1 MVGDTAWGKRRRGA
15 VVRQQWCIV
24 RCQCIRVAFGRG
36 MRLGL
41 RGAAVGTLLRNRTV
55 ALGLFSGGRAGVTSI
70 GRHCHIVSLTGSS
83 GRGGLGPILALN
95 ASDVTLGC
103 GRSHCGRLIVASRAF
118 SGFNNERN
126 QRAQQEAHAGAKS
139 CRCGTWEMFAIGFA
153 DDCVVGS
160 NRIGASSMA

>member
-24 RCQCIRVAFGRG
+24 RCRCVRVAFRRG
-36 MRLGL
+36 TRLGL
-41 RGAAVGTLLRNRTV
+41 RGAAVGTLLGDQTI
-55 ALGLFSGGRAGVTSI
+55 ALGLFSGGGAGVTSI

-103 GRSHCGRLIVASRAF
+103 GRSRCGRLVVISNAF
-118 SGFNNERN
+118 SGFDNERN
-126 QRAQQEAHAGAKS
+126 QRVRWEAHAGAKS
-139 CRCGTWEMFAIGFA
+139 HRCGTREIIMIGFA
-153 DDCVVGS
+153 GGWCLYG
-160 NRIGASSMA
+160 